1 MMDEWILLRGLV
13 RESRHWG
20 GFVQEFEQ
28 VVPNAHAVLLD
39 LPGNGL
45 RCTEVSPATVEAM
58 VEAYRAQ
65 LRAMGKLAPYR
76 ILAVSMGAMVAA
88 EWSHRYPD
96 EVAKQVLINT
106 SMRPFSA
113 FFQRL
118 KPANYLPLLWLL
130 ATRAPPVQWET
141 AIVRIT
147 TNHPRDAV
155 LPYWCTLREQS
166 PVAVKNLLR
175 QLWAAAIYRASTAPP
190 PAATLVLASAQD
202 RLVAADCSRA
212 LAAAWKAP
220 LLVHASA
227 GHDLTLDDGPWVAHQ
242 VRVWLECGCGHED
255 VTESA

>member
-118 KPANYLPLLWLL
+118 KPANYLR
-130 ATRAPPVQWET
+130 ATRAVGDRYCADHHQPP
-141 AIVRIT
+141 ARCGA
-147 TNHPRDAV
+147 AV
-155 LPYWCTLREQS
+155 LVHPAGAIAGS
-166 PVAVKNLLR
+166 R
-175 QLWAAAIYRASTAPP
+175 QKPAAAVVGCCDLPRVHRTASRGDTGAGQCAGSPGRGGLLTCPGSSLEGATAC
-190 PAATLVLASAQD
+190 T
-202 RLVAADCSRA
+202 C
-212 LAAAWKAP
+212 
-220 LLVHASA
+220 
-227 GHDLTLDDGPWVAHQ
+227 
-242 VRVWLECGCGHED
+242 VRR
-255 VTESA
+255 T